1 MFPAGLGALSQSDM
15 PGETA
20 SPVQLDY
27 YRQKIVEFQNVLV
40 QMDTTAEGLQGLL
53 DLQIDNQELNN
64 DINALLAE
72 YDLKKVSFRTAAEGL
87 NFAISGVNLVGA
99 NFPTVRVPNGLNAL
113 PPLLIYSGIAAGL
126 AVIAGLVVWG
136 RDWIKASNERAQRE
150 QLLLTIPAG
159 PQRTA
164 AAQELLKIDGAVKEA
179 DASPLGSIANI
190 VKYIA
195 IAGLIYFG
203 LQSFKSM
210 KA

>member
-1 MFPAGLGALSQSDM
+1 MFPAGLGALNQSDM

-27 YRQKIVEFQNVLV
+27 YRQKIVEFQNVLI
-40 QMDTTAEGLQGLL
+40 QLDMAADGAQGLV
-53 DLQIDNQELNN
+53 DLQLNDPELNDDLN
-64 DINALLAE
+64 SLLAE
-72 YDLKKVSFRTAAEGL
+72 YDLKKGFFRTTAEGL
-87 NFAISGVNLVGA
+87 NFAISGVNLIGA
-99 NFPTVRVPNGLNAL
+99 NFPSVQVPRGLNAI
-113 PPLLIYSGIAAGL
+113 PLVAAAGIAAGL
-126 AVIAGLVVWG
+126 AVAAGLVVWG
-136 RDWIKASNERAQRE
+136 RDWIKAVNERAARSQILQAIPEGAQR
-150 QLLLTIPAG
+150 A
-159 PQRTA
+159 A